1 MIQSMTGFGRS
12 TAGEGADKVN
22 ANIKAVNG
30 RFLDIKIRGIDIDP
44 SSEKKIRDII
54 SERLIRGTVHIS
66 LELEGG
72 GKSESLSFNKERFEA
87 IEGILLNIQKEYG
100 RHLEMADLINV
111 NDLFT
116 HVDGELL
123 SKDQLIDAVNKAC
136 SQVIE
141 MRKSEGQKLKS
152 DFELR
157 LSKLNDVLDFV
168 EQELPEEFRK
178 RENRFKM
185 RIAELLD
192 GVQVDEN
199 RIAQEIA
206 MIAEKADVTEETVR
220 LKSHFEQFNLLLKE
234 EQPTGKKLNFLM
246 QEIGREINTIGSKS
260 SSDRMVNRVITMK
273 DEAEKMREQ
282 VQNIL

>member
-44 SSEKKIRDII
+44 SSEKKIRDIV
-54 SERLIRGTVHIS
+54 SERLIRGTVHLS

-72 GKSESLSFNKERFEA
+72 GKSQSLSFNKERFEA

-100 RHLEMADLINV
+100 RHLEMGDLVNV

-123 SKDQLIDAVNKAC
+123 SEDQLIDAVNKAC

-157 LSKLNDVLDFV
+157 LSKLNDVLGFV
-168 EQELPEEFRK
+168 EKELPKEFHK

-192 GVQVDEN
+192 GARVDEN

-220 LKSHFEQFNLLLKE
+220 LKSHFEQFNLLLKQ

-260 SSDRMVNRVITMK
+260 SSDSMVNHVITMK

>member
-12 TAGEGADKVN
+12 TAGKRGDKVN

-44 SSEKKIRDII
+44 SSEKKIRDIV
-54 SERLIRGTVHIS
+54 SDRLIRGTVHIS

-72 GKSESLSFNKERFEA
+72 GKSQSLSFNKERFEA

-100 RHLEMADLINV
+100 RHLEMGDLVNV

-123 SKDQLIDAVNKAC
+123 SEDQLIDAVNKAC

-141 MRKSEGQKLKS
+141 MRESEGQKLKS

-157 LSKLNDVLDFV
+157 LSKLNDVLGFV
-168 EQELPEEFRK
+168 EKELPKEFHK
-178 RENRFKM
+178 R
-185 RIAELLD
+185 
-192 GVQVDEN
+192 
-199 RIAQEIA
+199 
-206 MIAEKADVTEETVR
+206 
-220 LKSHFEQFNLLLKE
+220 
-234 EQPTGKKLNFLM
+234 
-246 QEIGREINTIGSKS
+246 
-260 SSDRMVNRVITMK
+260 
-273 DEAEKMREQ
+273 
-282 VQNIL
+282 